1 MKRFLA
7 LILLALGLCTR
18 SLDAQQPDGIQPEG
32 IQTDSIADLQI
43 IDCHTHFYD
52 PSRPQGV
59 PWPNKNSSLYRTVLP
74 QHLRALKTER
84 PIDGTVIVEA
94 SAWIEDNVWLL
105 DLAKDD
111 PFIVGIV
118 GRLDPAAD
126 DFEDQVKRFAANP
139 LFRGIRISAK
149 QLNEMLQNGTAA
161 KLAVL
166 AQHDLSLDV
175 NGGIDSLAAISQL
188 AGELPELR
196 IVLNHV
202 ANVAITTDAPPSD
215 WVDGIKVAAQYPN
228 VYCKIS
234 GLVEGAARSGQPVPS
249 ELSFYQPYIAVV
261 WNAFGDDRV
270 IYGSNWPV
278 CERAAEY
285 AVLQKIVMQY
295 AMQKGETATLN
306 FFAGNAKRAYK
317 WIERR
322 P

>member
-1 MKRFLA
+1 MKWFLA
-7 LILLALGLCTR
+7 LNLLALGLCTH
-18 SLDAQQPDGIQPEG
+18 SLDAQQTDAIPS
-32 IQTDSIADLQI
+32 DSITDLQI

-94 SAWIEDNVWLL
+94 SEWIEDNAWLL
-105 DLAKDD
+105 ELAKDD

-118 GRLDPAAD
+118 GRLDPRAAD
-126 DFEDQVKRFAANP
+126 FEEQVERFAANP

-149 QLNEMLQNGTAA
+149 LLDQMLQNETSG

-166 AQHDLSLDV
+166 AKHDLSLDV
-175 NGGIDSLAAISQL
+175 NGGLDSLAAISQL
-188 AGELPELR
+188 AGEMPELR
-196 IVLNHV
+196 IVINHV
-202 ANVAITTDAPPSD
+202 ANVAITADAPPSG
-215 WVDGIKVAAQYPN
+215 WVDGIKDAAQYPN

-234 GLVEGAARSGQPVPS
+234 GLVEGAARGGQPVPS
-249 ELSFYQPYIAVV
+249 DLSFYRPYIDVV
-261 WNAFGDDRV
+261 WNAFGEERV

-278 CERAAEY
+278 SERAADY

-295 AMQKGETATLN
+295 AMQKGETATRN

>member
-1 MKRFLA
+1 MKWFLA
-7 LILLALGLCTR
+7 LNLLALGLWTS
-18 SLDAQQPDGIQPEG
+18 SLSAQQSDGIPA
-32 IQTDSIADLQI
+32 DVIADLQI

-59 PWPNKNSSLYRTVLP
+59 PWPNKNSTLYRTVLP
-74 QHLRALKTER
+74 QHLRALKTEH

-94 SAWIEDNVWLL
+94 SAWIEDNDWLL

-118 GRLDPAAD
+118 GRLDPAAA
-126 DFEDQVKRFAANP
+126 DFEDQVARFATNP

-149 QLNEMLQNGTAA
+149 QLNQMLQDKTYG

-175 NGGIDSLAAISQL
+175 NGGIDSLAALPQL
-188 AGELPELR
+188 ARQLPELR
-196 IVLNHV
+196 IVLNHI
-202 ANVAITTDAPPSD
+202 ANVAITVDAPPSD

-234 GLVEGAARSGQPVPS
+234 GLVEGASRGGQPVPS
-249 ELSFYQPYIAVV
+249 ELSFYQPYLDVV

-278 CERAAEY
+278 SERAADY
-285 AVLQKIVMQY
+285 AVLQKIVLQY
-295 AMQKGETATLN
+295 AMQKGETATRN